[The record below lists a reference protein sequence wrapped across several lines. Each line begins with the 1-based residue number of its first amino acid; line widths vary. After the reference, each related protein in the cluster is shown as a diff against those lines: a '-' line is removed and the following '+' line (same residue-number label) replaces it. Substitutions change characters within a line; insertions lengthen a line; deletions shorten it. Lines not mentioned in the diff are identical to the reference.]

1 MSCIQ
6 KGPRDSANSAVS
18 HLFRSD
24 VLIVASVLFASF
36 STHVAATDAEPPAS
50 TTVVR
55 EPRARPDF
63 LDADSPQGLRV
74 VQISTTPEMASH
86 HIYPES
92 HMFTPDS
99 TRFIFH
105 RMGVDDSSRGVFWL
119 CDIEDNFGLR
129 PLTTE
134 EGAKGPA
141 VTPDGKW
148 MYYFVDKTLAPEKV
162 LKLKRVSLQS
172 FQRETLLVLTGPIP
186 GTNDEPTRI
195 YPVSSMSSDGKRL
208 CTSAFLGD
216 GKTENAPFGL
226 LVFDLED
233 PSVEIVFAEREYCNM
248 HPQYCRSLDSVL
260 LHDILVQHNH
270 GCLYDLTGSIWEVV
284 PSKDHPGKK
293 YRLTG
298 KGGAD
303 LHVIRDDGTNW
314 RDVPIARDGVFTHT
328 GHEQWRGRMGTVI
341 SSVTNLA
348 TRRNHLFESWPIRT
362 DETTSHK
369 GSKILGARNNELT
382 RELGF
387 TDFNHFSMDL
397 SGTHIVARQ
406 ERQHKNDNLKIYI
419 GTFSPGENAFLKV
432 QYLLDTKYVKHGAG
446 RDRGQA
452 DKPRPFFSPDGKTV
466 LFHSDCDGQSQIFM
480 ATGYEFPQFVQDR

>member
-1 MSCIQ
+1 
-6 KGPRDSANSAVS
+6 
-18 HLFRSD
+18 
-24 VLIVASVLFASF
+24 
-36 STHVAATDAEPPAS
+36 
-50 TTVVR
+50 
-55 EPRARPDF
+55 
-63 LDADSPQGLRV
+63 
-74 VQISTTPEMASH
+74 
-86 HIYPES
+86 
-92 HMFTPDS
+92 
-99 TRFIFH
+99 
-105 RMGVDDSSRGVFWL
+105 
-119 CDIEDNFGLR
+119 
-129 PLTTE
+129 
-134 EGAKGPA
+134 
-141 VTPDGKW
+141 
-148 MYYFVDKTLAPEKV
+148 MYYIVDKTLAPEKV

-186 GTNDEPTRI
+186 GTNDKPTRI
-195 YPVSSMSSDGKRL
+195 YSISSMSSDGKRL

-233 PSVEIVFAEREYCNM
+233 PSVKIVFAERGFCNM
-248 HPQYCRSLDSVL
+248 HPQYCRSLDPVL
-260 LHDILVQHNH
+260 SHDILIQHNH

-341 SSVTNLA
+341 SSVMNLA
-348 TRRNHLFESWPIRT
+348 TKKHHLYESWPIQT
-362 DETTSHK
+362 EETTSHQ
-369 GSKILGARNNELT
+369 GSTIPGARNNELT
-382 RELGF
+382 RKVDG

-397 SGTHIVARQ
+397 SGRHVVARQ
-406 ERQHKNDNLKIYI
+406 ERQHKNDNLTICI

-452 DKPRPFFSPDGKTV
+452 DKPRPFFSPDGKMV

-480 ATGYEFPQFVQDR
+480 AAGYEFPRFARDR